1 MREKWGD
8 YLEVSPDASSYTR
21 EGAQFSLLSH
31 DHFLNATLRATLST
45 PLPDGTIYTS
55 VSDTLVIRV
64 SDEYIDL
71 NTTVDGVS
79 KGTID
84 TTLTVQVG
92 ISYVPMTITGAI
104 LPDVFPYTL
113 DIYDAFDDTLIESGI
128 TLPNKNS
135 LLSYTYSKKI
145 GSYKLVIK
153 D

>member
-1 MREKWGD
+1 M
-8 YLEVSPDASSYTR
+8 
-21 EGAQFSLLSH
+21 
-31 DHFLNATLRATLST
+31 NATLRATLST

-104 LPDVFPYTL
+104 LADVFPYTL